1 MYPNPIRNG
10 LTAMRYRR
18 RAIIAGICGFA
29 MATSQT
35 FALDAL
41 PWRLADYPDGGE
53 LLTAAV
59 ADSLTSSGVLIG
71 PTCNA
76 LGTGSV
82 PQIASGV
89 AGIAQSIAGSDNDN
103 AATIIDGLPAC
114 CTVMTSTDADT
125 RISLGVA
132 IAMKARGLAE
142 TDLQS
147 AQEVESFV
155 DVCDDD
161 VLGRSYELARGNDN
175 LGTLIAEAD
184 DPGEPGVPIDRS
196 PGGGAASNS

>member
-1 MYPNPIRNG
+1 
-10 LTAMRYRR
+10 
-18 RAIIAGICGFA
+18 

-59 ADSLTSSGVLIG
+59 ADSLKSAGVLIG

-76 LGTGSV
+76 LGPGSV
-82 PQIASGV
+82 PQIASGI
-89 AGIAQSIAGSDNDN
+89 AGIAQSIASSDSEN

-147 AQEVESFV
+147 AQEVESLV
-155 DVCDDD
+155 AICDDD
-161 VLGRSYELARGNDN
+161 VLGRSYELARGQDN

-184 DPGEPGVPIDRS
+184 DPDAKLRLWRAVDVKIEDDVTLNGFVYEGMTPADRATLRGVVPS
-196 PGGGAASNS
+196 